1 MVTAGKRK
9 ALIALVGGVVLV
21 LTGCEASTEGS
32 ATPETSSV
40 AAEVPTGFKPCTD
53 IPQETM
59 KSEGLRD
66 PMPDDASANGIKWDG
81 CMWIQTDGYSAAI
94 RTTNMTL
101 EMIKG
106 QGFPGTLEFET
117 SGRSAIVSQQGKT
130 QAEASCNVNV
140 ELVGGSLEFLLTNPA
155 SRSKT
160 GHLDTCELAR
170 KLVEKVAPSIPADA

>member
-1 MVTAGKRK
+1 MVAAGKRK
-9 ALIALVGGVVLV
+9 ALIALVGGAVLA
-21 LTGCEASTEGS
+21 LTGCGSSTEGS
-32 ATPETSSV
+32 APETPSV
-40 AAEVPTGFKPCTD
+40 AAEVPTGFEPCTD
-53 IPQETM
+53 IPQEALE
-59 KSEGLRD
+59 SEGLRD

-81 CMWIQTDGYSAAI
+81 CMWVQTDGYSAAI

-117 SGRSAIVSQQGKT
+117 GGRSAIVSQQGKT
-130 QAEASCNVNV
+130 QVEASCNVNV
-140 ELVGGSLEFLLTNPA
+140 ELAGGSLEFLLTNPP

-170 KLVEKVAPSIPADA
+170 NLVGKVAPSIPADA